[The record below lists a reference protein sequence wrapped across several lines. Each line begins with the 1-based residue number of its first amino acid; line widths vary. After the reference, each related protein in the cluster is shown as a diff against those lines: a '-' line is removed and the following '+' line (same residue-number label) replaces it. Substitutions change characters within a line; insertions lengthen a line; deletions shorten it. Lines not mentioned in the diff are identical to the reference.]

1 MGNKKSLFSQ
11 RLDGAMLC
19 WIDWI
24 PCLTGKKEGG
34 RAYQA
39 SKENSVSFSFL
50 FKKWEVSF
58 AFSSALFLFCITV
71 VANAIGMWV
80 RKRKSERAKEMEKRR
95 QHKPHLYF
103 SFFFFSHYCNAVS
116 ILRNIHRDRVAQ
128 LATSLPYFPH
138 PCIKYHNTIV
148 GPL

>member
-1 MGNKKSLFSQ
+1 MGNKKSLCSQ

-24 PCLTGKKEGG
+24 PCLSEKKEGG

-39 SKENSVSFSFL
+39 SKESSVSFSFL

-58 AFSSALFLFCITV
+58 AFSFALFLFCITV

-80 RKRKSERAKEMEKRR
+80 GKRKSGRAKEMAKRR
-95 QHKPHLYF
+95 QHKPHL
-103 SFFFFSHYCNAVS
+103 FFFSLLQCSKHFEEYPPRESSTACYIPSVLS
-116 ILRNIHRDRVAQ
+116 TSVHKIPQYHRGA
-128 LATSLPYFPH
+128 LMT
-138 PCIKYHNTIV
+138 
-148 GPL
+148 G